1 MTDASGGKAP
11 SPDRRPPWIDRG
23 RDWAGWAGPRLKAG
37 VRTTWAR
44 LLPVLQRLWAAAD
57 GDVPSPPSDET
68 HEHRELSHP
77 IAVAAKGH
85 VFTFTVRAVLTWSI
99 TGERPEVPIWYVRHF
114 TPKVIQQL
122 RRTAA
127 DCARDFAPHRAGDL
141 EVALQKA
148 LTEQDPK
155 QWRYTHGRV
164 TIQCRPEVWWVRHDD
179 RVLETMR
186 PHWDRMI
193 ELECEYELYL
203 ARARYA
209 EELNR
214 RWMTILDEMVD
225 DPPGREET
233 EAINEELS
241 RARRHMAAEQ
251 RAAAEWTAGLMRDR
265 RNFDRIFEPFTA
277 IPIVPHQTA
286 GSARDSSADASKA
299 TSSEATAKT
308 TATDATAPKPAST
321 EAAPNATSTESAAP
335 KAVSTERASEP
346 GQDGRR

>member
-44 LLPVLQRLWAAAD
+44 LLPALQRLWAAAD
-57 GDVPSPPSDET
+57 GDVPSPSSDET
-68 HEHRELSHP
+68 HEHRELSYP
-77 IAVAAKGH
+77 IVVAAKGH

-122 RRTAA
+122 RRAAA

-141 EVALQKA
+141 EAALQKA
-148 LTEQDPK
+148 LTGQDPK
-155 QWRYTHGRV
+155 LWRYTRGRV
-164 TIQCRPEVWWVRHDD
+164 TVQCRPEVWWVRHDD
-179 RVLETMR
+179 RVLQTLR

-209 EELNR
+209 EDLNR
-214 RWMTILDEMVD
+214 RWMTILDEMLD
-225 DPPGREET
+225 DPPGGEEA

-251 RAAAEWTAGLMRDR
+251 RAAAQWSAELLRDR
-265 RNFDRIFEPFTA
+265 RNFDQIFEPFTA
-277 IPIVPHQTA
+277 IPIVPQQAAGPDRDPSGDAPKATSGDATA
-286 GSARDSSADASKA
+286 KATSTEAASKA
-299 TSSEATAKT
+299 TSSEG
-308 TATDATAPKPAST
+308 TD
-321 EAAPNATSTESAAP
+321 P
-335 KAVSTERASEP
+335 KATPAEGTTPER